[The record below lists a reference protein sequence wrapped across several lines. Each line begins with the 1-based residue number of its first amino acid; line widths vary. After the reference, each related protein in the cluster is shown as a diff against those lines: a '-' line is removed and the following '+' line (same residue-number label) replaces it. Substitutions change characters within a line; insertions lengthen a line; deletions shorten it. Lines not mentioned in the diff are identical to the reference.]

1 MKQFRLPFFLLL
13 TLVLSACSF
22 SLAEDITPPPGFQA
36 PVVTPSATTTSAG
49 PVETPVSLPTQVL
62 AVTVTIPVTATG
74 AITSSV
80 GIITGQIINASGSDS
95 PSGLEVTLH
104 GLDQMQLVYSDTTT
118 TQAGGFYTFT
128 NVLMPT
134 GRAFLT
140 SLLYQGAGYGSDVAQ
155 ITAGMTKVTLNATIY
170 DTTTDTSSIS
180 ADRLH
185 IFLDFSN
192 PGVVQIA
199 ELYIISN
206 PGNKTVIASEQEGSV
221 LSFTLPEGATNLQF
235 QDGSLGQPGSGT
247 PYIETPGGFGDTT
260 PIRPGSGE
268 YQILFAFDMPYN
280 RKLDLKQPVNIPVNA
295 IVLLMPE
302 GGVKVKGE
310 NLQNAGTRDVQGVT
324 YHMYSS
330 GRLEAGKTFSLA
342 ISGDPKGGNSILSS
356 KDARL
361 NLVIGLGTLGVV
373 LILTGVLMYR
383 RSKKGI
389 RAVSDEFTPAP
400 DEAQPQDPNSLMD
413 AIIALDDLF
422 KAGKL
427 PEEAYRQRRGELK
440 KALEKVIRD

>member
-1 MKQFRLPFFLLL
+1 MKQFRLPIFLLL

-36 PVVTPSATTTSAG
+36 PVAAPSATTASPG
-49 PVETPVSLPTQVL
+49 PTETPASLPTQVPTMV
-62 AVTVTIPVTATG
+62 VTTPVTATG

-80 GIITGQIINASGSDS
+80 GIITGQIINASGSEN

-104 GLDQMQLVYSDTTT
+104 GLDQMQLVYSDTTI

-134 GRAFLT
+134 DRAFLI
-140 SLLYQGAGYGSDVAQ
+140 SLLYKGAGYGSDVVQ
-155 ITAGMTKVTLNATIY
+155 ITAGTTKVTLNATIY

-185 IFLDFSN
+185 IFFDFSN
-192 PGVVQIA
+192 PGVVQVA

-221 LSFTLPEGATNLQF
+221 LSFTLPDGATNLQF
-235 QDGSLGQPGSGT
+235 QDGTLGQPGSGT
-247 PYIETPGGFGDTT
+247 RYIETPGGFGDTT

-302 GGVKVKGE
+302 SGVKVKGE
-310 NLQNAGTRDVQGVT
+310 NLQDAGTRDVQGVT
-324 YHMYSS
+324 YQMYSS
-330 GRLEAGKTFSLA
+330 ERLEAGKTFSLA
-342 ISGDPKGGNSILSS
+342 ISGDPNGGASILSG

-361 NLVIGLGTLGVV
+361 NLVIGLGTLGLV
-373 LILTGVLMYR
+373 LILAGVLMYR
-383 RSKKGI
+383 RSQKGI
-389 RAVSDEFTPAP
+389 RVVSDGFTPVP
-400 DEAQPQDPNSLMD
+400 DEAQPQDPDDLMD
-413 AIIALDDLF
+413 AIIALDDLY

-427 PEEAYRQRRGELK
+427 PEDAYRQRRGELK
-440 KALEKVIRD
+440 EALKKVIHD